1 MLIHSK
7 RRLSHLALPQVC
19 WRREILPKMA
29 KRIPIGFAMHRK
41 VLPDDLM
48 DCIEDIVELQSQ
60 TNHYASNDFHID
72 DMQASIES
80 RLAFQGRACRTFGV
94 VAECCRLAAY
104 ICCYVS
110 FMETWANSFIPSRL
124 SAMLLKLLSNS
135 LGTSVWSLRHNLL
148 LWLAFVGSRIA
159 DIDKGHVDD
168 LRAQYGR
175 LLVRIREEASSWQG
189 VGTCGNPL
197 RSALRD
203 FVYCRNWL
211 PWRMNTREWFVLE
224 MFLDAPTR
232 D

>member
-7 RRLSHLALPQVC
+7 RQISHMVLPQVF
-19 WRREILPKMA
+19 WRREKITKMA
-29 KRIPIGFAMHRK
+29 RRIPIGFAMHRK

-60 TNHYASNDFHID
+60 TIHYSSNDFHID

-80 RLAFQGRACRTFGV
+80 RLAFQGRACRKFGV

-104 ICCYVS
+104 ICCYIS
-110 FMETWANSFIPSRL
+110 FMETWASSFIPSRL

-135 LGTSVWSLRHNLL
+135 LNSSVWSLRHNLL
-148 LWLAFVGSRIA
+148 LWLAFIGSCVAGLDR
-159 DIDKGHVDD
+159 GHVDD
-168 LRAQYGR
+168 LRAHYGR
-175 LLVRIREEASSWQG
+175 LLIRIHEVASSWPG
-189 VGTCGNPL
+189 AGTCGNPL
-197 RSALRD
+197 QSALRD

-211 PWRMNTREWFVLE
+211 QCRMNIKEWFVLE
-224 MFLDAPTR
+224 LFLGAPRR